1 MAGTEQSTPKHDTPE
16 SGTNVTAGQSAS
28 GFASGSPSG
37 SPSGGFLSQHQPGA
51 ERRSW
56 LPWIVAGCVVLLVL
70 GWIIFAGRR
79 EHSRQQ
85 AETALA
91 TPDAYA
97 SQLSLEHLQM
107 SEAPNFAGGKITY
120 IDGQIVNHG
129 AKTVTGV
136 QVAVSFKNDIGEP
149 PQRTPM
155 PLSLIRTREPYVDIE
170 PVSAEPLKPG
180 ETREFRLIFDHIS
193 AAWNH
198 QYPEIQPTRVQT
210 R

>member
-1 MAGTEQSTPKHDTPE
+1 MPSTEQSTPD
-16 SGTNVTAGQSAS
+16 S
-28 GFASGSPSG
+28 SP
-37 SPSGGFLSQHQPGA
+37 GGFLSQHQPGG
-51 ERRSW
+51 ERRFW
-56 LPWIVAGCVVLLVL
+56 LPWIVAGCAVLLVL

-79 EHSRQQ
+79 ERTRQR

-97 SQLSLEHLQM
+97 SQLTLGHLQM

-120 IDGQIVNHG
+120 IDGQVTNKG

-136 QVAVSFKNDIGEP
+136 QVAVSFRNDIGEP
-149 PQRTPM
+149 PQRIPM

-180 ETREFRLIFDHIS
+180 DTREFRLIFDHITGT
-193 AAWNH
+193 WNQ
-198 QYPEIQPTRVQT
+198 QYPGIEPTRVQT
-210 R
+210 H

>member
-1 MAGTEQSTPKHDTPE
+1 MASTQQSTPDGIP
-16 SGTNVTAGQSAS
+16 
-28 GFASGSPSG
+28 
-37 SPSGGFLSQHQPGA
+37 GGFLSQHQPGG
-51 ERRSW
+51 EPRTW
-56 LPWIVAGCVVLLVL
+56 LPWVVAGCVVLLGL
-70 GWIIFAGRR
+70 GWIIFAGRQER
-79 EHSRQQ
+79 TRQQ

-97 SQLSLEHLQM
+97 SQLTLDHLQM

-120 IDGQIVNHG
+120 IDGQITNKG
-129 AKTVTGV
+129 AKTVTSV
-136 QVAVSFKNDIGEP
+136 QVAVTFKNEIGEP
-149 PQRTPM
+149 PQRMPM

-180 ETREFRLIFDHIS
+180 ESRDFRLIFDHVT
-193 AAWNH
+193 ATWNQ